1 MPSACMPGPGV
12 KQPFRTDCFSVAALI
27 FAHLNHS
34 CVATK
39 FTKETYLYW
48 YELMLLLRRFEEKA
62 GQLYGMQKIRGFCHL
77 YIGQEAIAA
86 GAMTATRPDD
96 LFITAYRDHGL
107 AIAKGVSA
115 KSCMAELFGKAT
127 GCAKG
132 KGGSMHFFG
141 VDVKF
146 FGGHGIVGAQI
157 GTGAGLAFAEKYRG
171 TDNVCLTF
179 FGDGAARQGML
190 HETFNLAMLWK
201 LPVVFICENN
211 NYAMGTS
218 VERTSNVYD
227 IYKLADAY
235 EMPADSID
243 GMSPEAVHDGI
254 IRAVN
259 RARQGDGP
267 TLLEIKTYRYKGHSM
282 SDPQKYR
289 TKEEVEEY
297 KQRDPI
303 ETSRQTLI
311 ERFGVTEQEI
321 EVINERVK
329 GQVEESVRFAEESPW
344 PDDAELLKDVY
355 VQEDYPFIVD

>member
-1 MPSACMPGPGV
+1 M
-12 KQPFRTDCFSVAALI
+12 
-27 FAHLNHS
+27 
-34 CVATK
+34 ATK

-48 YELMLLLRRFEEKA
+48 YELMLLLRRFEEKT

-86 GAMTATRPDD
+86 GCMTATKPEDKM
-96 LFITAYRDHGL
+96 ITAYRDHGL

-115 KSCMAELFGKAT
+115 KSCMAEMFGKAT
-127 GCAKG
+127 GCSKG

-141 VDVKF
+141 ADVGF

-157 GTGAGLAFAEKYRG
+157 GTGAGLAFADKYNG
-171 TDNVCLTF
+171 NDNVTLSF

-218 VERTSNVYD
+218 IERTSNVVD

-235 EMPADSID
+235 DMPADSVD
-243 GMSPEAVHDGI
+243 GMDPEAVHEAVA
-254 IRAVN
+254 RAVK
-259 RARQGDGP
+259 RGRDGEGP

-289 TKEEVEEY
+289 SKDEVEEY

-303 ETSRQTLI
+303 ETSKKKLL
-311 ERFGVTEQEI
+311 EVFGVTEDEI
-321 EVINERVK
+321 EVINERVRLE
-329 GQVEESVRFAEESPW
+329 VEECVRFAEESPY
-344 PDDAELLKDVY
+344 PDTDELLKDVY
-355 VQEDYPFIVD
+355 VDDNYPFIVD